1 MKGLVIAFGLLTL
14 TAACAPDNT
23 RMPESSYQW
32 QQRQD
37 RIEQD
42 WRASQTASQTA
53 PKTTPAPKDKP

>member
-1 MKGLVIAFGLLTL
+1 MRGLIIGLGLVTM
-14 TAACAPDNT
+14 TAACAPDAS

-42 WRASQTASQTA
+42 WRASQTAS
-53 PKTTPAPKDKP
+53 KTTPAPKDKP

>member
-1 MKGLVIAFGLLTL
+1 MRGLIIGLGLVTM
-14 TAACAPDNT
+14 TAACAPDAS

-42 WRASQTASQTA
+42 WRASQAAS
-53 PKTTPAPKDKP
+53 KTTPAPKDKP

>member
-1 MKGLVIAFGLLTL
+1 MRGVIIGLGLLTM
-14 TAACAPDNT
+14 TAACAPDAS

-42 WRASQTASQTA
+42 WRASQATS
-53 PKTTPAPKDKP
+53 KTTPAPKDKP

>member
-42 WRASQTASQTA
+42 WRASQTASQT
-53 PKTTPAPKDKP
+53 TPAPKDKP

>member
-42 WRASQTASQTA
+42 WRASQTATQM
-53 PKTTPAPKDKP
+53 TPAPKDKP

>member
-1 MKGLVIAFGLLTL
+1 MRGVIIGFGLLTM
-14 TAACAPDNT
+14 TAACAPDAS

-37 RIEQD
+37 RIEHD

-53 PKTTPAPKDKP
+53 PKTPPAPKDKP

>member
-1 MKGLVIAFGLLTL
+1 MRGPIIGLGLVAM
-14 TAACAPDNT
+14 TAACVPDPS

-42 WRASQTASQTA
+42 WRASQTA

>member
-1 MKGLVIAFGLLTL
+1 MRGVIIGLGLVTM
-14 TAACAPDNT
+14 TAACAPDAS

-42 WRASQTASQTA
+42 WRASQTS

>member
-1 MKGLVIAFGLLTL
+1 MRGLIIGLGLVTM
-14 TAACAPDNT
+14 TAACAPDAS

-42 WRASQTASQTA
+42 WRASQATS
-53 PKTTPAPKDKP
+53 KTTPAPKDNP

>member
-1 MKGLVIAFGLLTL
+1 MMRGLIIGLGLLTM
-14 TAACAPDNT
+14 TAACAPDAS

-42 WRASQTASQTA
+42 WRASQTAL
-53 PKTTPAPKDKP
+53 KTTPAPKDKP

>member
-1 MKGLVIAFGLLTL
+1 MSRLYVSLAVAALMLS
-14 TAACAPDNT
+14 ACAPDT

-42 WRASQTASQTA
+42 WRASQTAPQ
-53 PKTTPAPKDKP
+53 TTPAPKDKP

>member
-1 MKGLVIAFGLLTL
+1 MRGLIIGLGLVTM
-14 TAACAPDNT
+14 TAACAPDAS

-42 WRASQTASQTA
+42 WRASQATS
-53 PKTTPAPKDKP
+53 KTTPAPKDKP

>member
-1 MKGLVIAFGLLTL
+1 MRSLLIGLGLLTM
-14 TAACAPDNT
+14 TAACAPDAS

-42 WRASQTASQTA
+42 WRASQATS
-53 PKTTPAPKDKP
+53 KTTPAPKDKP

>member
-1 MKGLVIAFGLLTL
+1 MRGVIIGFGLLTM
-14 TAACAPDNT
+14 TAACAPDAS

-42 WRASQTASQTA
+42 WRASQATS
-53 PKTTPAPKDKP
+53 KTTPAPKDKP

>member
-1 MKGLVIAFGLLTL
+1 MRGVLIALGLATM
-14 TAACAPDNT
+14 TAACAPDAS

-42 WRASQTASQTA
+42 WRASQTAPQTA
-53 PKTTPAPKDKP
+53 AKTTPAAKDKP

>member
-42 WRASQTASQTA
+42 WRASQTA

>member
-14 TAACAPDNT
+14 TAACAPDPS

-42 WRASQTASQTA
+42 WRASQPVPQTA
-53 PKTTPAPKDKP
+53 AQTPPAPKDKP

>member
-1 MKGLVIAFGLLTL
+1 MRGVIIGLGLLTM
-14 TAACAPDNT
+14 TAACAPDAS

-42 WRASQTASQTA
+42 WRASQATST
-53 PKTTPAPKDKP
+53 TTPAPKDKP

>member
-1 MKGLVIAFGLLTL
+1 MRGVIIGFGLLTM
-14 TAACAPDNT
+14 TAACAPDAS

-42 WRASQTASQTA
+42 WRASQTAHQ
-53 PKTTPAPKDKP
+53 TTPAPKDKP

>member
-1 MKGLVIAFGLLTL
+1 MRGPIIGLGLVAM
-14 TAACAPDNT
+14 TAACAPDPS

-42 WRASQTASQTA
+42 WRASQTASQT
-53 PKTTPAPKDKP
+53 TPASKDKP

>member
-1 MKGLVIAFGLLTL
+1 MRGPIIGLGLVAM
-14 TAACAPDNT
+14 TAACAPDPS

-42 WRASQTASQTA
+42 WRASQATS
-53 PKTTPAPKDKP
+53 KTTPAPKDKP